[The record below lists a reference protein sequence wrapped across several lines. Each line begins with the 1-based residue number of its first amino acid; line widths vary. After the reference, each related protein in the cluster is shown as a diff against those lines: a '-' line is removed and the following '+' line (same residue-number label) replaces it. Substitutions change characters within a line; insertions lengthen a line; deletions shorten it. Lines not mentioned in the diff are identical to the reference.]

1 MTRMTPA
8 RRALALIVT
17 AGLACNAALSQGVA
31 ATASP
36 NSPPNAAPD
45 ALRAGFERA
54 RQAAPADLFDRPL
67 YLQSVETPE
76 QMRGDIYSHIDL
88 PYAEL
93 RPVMVHG
100 ESWCGVL
107 MLHLNMQYCRATGA
121 AGHEVLDAGIGRK
134 FDQALDELYW
144 LRFGL
149 SVVRADGDYLQVALQ
164 SPTGPFGTHDYRI
177 GVEAV
182 PAAGGGALLH
192 LTYAYGYGT
201 AARWAMQA
209 YLATLGSGKVG
220 FSIIGRQPDGKP
232 IPVSG
237 LRGVLERNTLRYQL
251 AIEAFLAAQPL
262 PPERRR
268 AQRLQDW
275 FSATERYAPQ
285 LHEIDRDAYLAMK
298 QHQAQRRLSQ
308 VPPPR
313 SP

>member
-8 RRALALIVT
+8 RRALALIVA
-17 AGLACNAALSQGVA
+17 AGLACSAALSQG
-31 ATASP
+31 ATA
-36 NSPPNAAPD
+36 NGPPNAAPD

-54 RQAAPADLFDRPL
+54 RQTAPADLFDRPL
-67 YLQSVETPE
+67 YLQSVETPV
-76 QMRGDIYSHIDL
+76 QMRGDVYSHIDL

-93 RPVMVHG
+93 QQVMVHG
-100 ESWCGVL
+100 GSWCGVL

-149 SVVRADGDYLQVALQ
+149 SIVRADSGYLQVALQ
-164 SPTGPFGTHDYRI
+164 SPTGPLGTHDYRI
-177 GVEAV
+177 SVEAM
-182 PAAGGGALLH
+182 PAVDGGALLH

-201 AARWAMQA
+201 AGRWAMQA

-220 FSIIGRQPDGKP
+220 FSILGRQPDGKP
-232 IPVSG
+232 IRVSG

-251 AIEAFLAAQPL
+251 AIEAFLAAQSQ
-262 PPERRR
+262 PPERRQ

-275 FSATERYAPQ
+275 FSATERYALQ

-298 QHQAQRRLSQ
+298 QHQAQRQLSQ
-308 VPPPR
+308 APPPR